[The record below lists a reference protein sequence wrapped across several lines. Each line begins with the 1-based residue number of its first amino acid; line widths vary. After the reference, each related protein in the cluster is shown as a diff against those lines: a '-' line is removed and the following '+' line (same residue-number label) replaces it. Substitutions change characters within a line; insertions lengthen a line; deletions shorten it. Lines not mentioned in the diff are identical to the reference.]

1 MLRLKDPM
9 ASFRRSGC
17 LRPAT
22 LWTITRAD
30 GVVLRFTD
38 HDAPLSVDGQTFAPA
53 AADASARQKRAGLD
67 GQNREFRGAISSDQ
81 ITFEDLAAG
90 RYRGATVLE
99 QTVDW
104 LYPWQGE
111 FERAEYDITST
122 TQSGEDWAAEVD
134 GKSARLSRNIGA
146 VYTRDCRAV
155 LGDSKCAKNLTA
167 FTYTGKTVTA
177 IVRDRVEFDTDL
189 STSLA
194 SAWFAHGKVT
204 WLTGANAGTV
214 SDVQQST
221 SANGRLRLEIA
232 TPFAIAVGDTFTAVA
247 GCDGNFTTC
256 RSKYSNAVNFQGYPD
271 QPGPNAVLKAP
282 RPK

>member
-1 MLRLKDPM
+1 M
-9 ASFRRSGC
+9 ASFQRSGC

-134 GKSARLSRNIGA
+134 GNPVPCPKALPQIRYFCDQVRSDAILDPFMGSGTTGVATILAGKRFVGIERDP
-146 VYTRDCRAV
+146 VYFEYACKRIEA
-155 LGDSKCAKNLTA
+155 
-167 FTYTGKTVTA
+167 
-177 IVRDRVEFDTDL
+177 
-189 STSLA
+189 
-194 SAWFAHGKVT
+194 AWK
-204 WLTGANAGTV
+204 
-214 SDVQQST
+214 
-221 SANGRLRLEIA
+221 E
-232 TPFAIAVGDTFTAVA
+232 
-247 GCDGNFTTC
+247 
-256 RSKYSNAVNFQGYPD
+256 RSHAEH
-271 QPGPNAVLKAP
+271 
-282 RPK
+282 